1 VTQLPVVAFLTPS
14 PGQQGS
20 LGTLL
25 FLGQIALIFVIF
37 WFLLIRPQKQQ
48 QKKHEAMLKAL
59 KKGDEVVTAGGVV
72 GEVVHIKD
80 DRVTIKSAESRLV
93 IQRERITAVLVQ
105 KAEAGGVAA
114 S

>member
-1 VTQLPVVAFLTPS
+1 MTHSPVLAFLTPA
-14 PGQQGS
+14 PGQQSS

-59 KKGDEVVTAGGVV
+59 KKGDEVATAGGIV

>member
-1 VTQLPVVAFLTPS
+1 MTHFPVLAFLTPS
-14 PGQQGS
+14 PGGQSS

-59 KKGDEVVTAGGVV
+59 KKGDEVVTAGGIV

-105 KAEAGGVAA
+105 KAPPEAAA